1 MEVIFNIFVALIMG
15 LGIAIAFSIYL
26 FPWIIAYER
35 NLIKKDFILVLNILF
50 GFTLIGWGA
59 CLLWAMLDKNINK
72 IDQDE
77 QGTVTDQGEL

>member
-72 IDQDE
+72 KSE
-77 QGTVTDQGEL
+77 